1 MHPGRVALL
10 SVLLPDGQ
18 DRPTGQPPGTAP
30 DRPGHHRPTGHP
42 PGTTARPGHLG
53 RTAVHTVQHHE
64 RSVER
69 QLEALVVLP
78 ATQYAN
84 QSLRDPA

>member
-1 MHPGRVALL
+1 M
-10 SVLLPDGQ
+10 
-18 DRPTGQPPGTAP
+18 
-30 DRPGHHRPTGHP
+30 
-42 PGTTARPGHLG
+42 
-53 RTAVHTVQHHE
+53 HTVQHHE
-64 RSVER
+64 GSVER

>member
-1 MHPGRVALL
+1 
-10 SVLLPDGQ
+10 
-18 DRPTGQPPGTAP
+18 PGTTARPDTRRAPPP
-30 DRPGHHRPTGHP
+30 DRTPAGHHRPTGHP

>member
-1 MHPGRVALL
+1 MHAGRVALL

-18 DRPTGQPPGTAP
+18 D
-30 DRPGHHRPTGHP
+30 RPTGHP